1 MSFTRRVCGGA
12 SGERARLG
20 RRAAWLLLA
29 TLALASCYP
38 SAKPP
43 QIAYLNI
50 KAEPDTTSVY
60 VDDHYV
66 GNARV
71 LATRP
76 VALKTG
82 VRFLTFKAPDYFP
95 HDLKLDLAAGTTSI
109 EIKLR
114 PIPP

>member
-1 MSFTRRVCGGA
+1 MGVTLSRQV
-12 SGERARLG
+12 LG
-20 RRAAWLLLA
+20 RRVACLCFA

-38 SAKPP
+38 SSRPP

-50 KAEPDTTSVY
+50 KAQPDTTSVY
-60 VDDHYV
+60 VDDRYV

-82 VRFLTFKAPDYFP
+82 VRFLTFKAPDHFP
-95 HDLKLDLAAGTTSI
+95 HDLKLDLPAGTTSI